1 MIINKMEMSKIKME
15 KIKCKTRL
23 TNLKNNKNDIIYPI
37 GLKIIYEKRNN
48 FYFSYSYEMSTGN
61 IYYMNSSIKC
71 LSEPK
76 ISYLLFLFYNVSSA
90 IFSIS
95 LTAD

>member
-1 MIINKMEMSKIKME
+1 ME

-71 LSEPK
+71 LFHLK
-76 ISYLLFLFYNVSSA
+76 DFTDNI
-90 IFSIS
+90 IKKDRI
-95 LTAD
+95 